1 MKFKCIKTNR
11 YGIKVGEI
19 YHYNTFQTTPNT
31 VEISRNFVTVLIP
44 KDEFNELFTS
54 DIPQSGLIHR
64 AVCLASGE
72 L

>member
-1 MKFKCIKTNR
+1 MKFKCIKANR

-19 YHYNTFQTTPNT
+19 YHYNTFQTTPNM

-54 DIPQSGLIHR
+54 DISQDGLIYR

>member
-1 MKFKCIKTNR
+1 MKFKCIKANR

-19 YHYNTFQTTPNT
+19 YHYNTFQTTPNA
-31 VEISRNFVTVLIP
+31 VEISRNFATVLIP

-54 DIPQSGLIHR
+54 DIPQDGLIHR